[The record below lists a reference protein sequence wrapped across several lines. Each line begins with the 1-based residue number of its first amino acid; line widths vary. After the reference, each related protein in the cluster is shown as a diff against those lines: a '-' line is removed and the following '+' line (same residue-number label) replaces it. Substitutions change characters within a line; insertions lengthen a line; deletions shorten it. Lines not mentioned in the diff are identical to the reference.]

1 MLKIAICDDEW
12 YYLKLIHDLITKL
25 LYERGISEYDIE
37 LFSSG
42 EELCKRDNEI
52 GVYQVIFLDIN
63 MPGING
69 LQTAEIIREKNQK
82 VFLVFIT
89 AFIDYAVEGYK
100 MEPIRFLLKDMFEEM
115 LPECIDTIIKK
126 LHLQAQRIKYNFLEG
141 EKDIFIDKIYYVES
155 WKHKLNFYVCEKELN
170 QYSLY
175 NKLDNIEKELNH
187 YGFIRIHKSFLVNA
201 KYIDHIINYKV
212 KMQNGKILSVPREKF
227 QEVKEI
233 YYEIKAELI

>member
-1 MLKIAICDDEW
+1 MLKIAICDDES
-12 YYLKLIHDLITKL
+12 YYLKLVHSIITKL
-25 LYERGISEYDIE
+25 LYERGISEYDID

-42 EELCKRDNEI
+42 EELCKKNDDM

-63 MPGING
+63 MPGLNG
-69 LQTAEIIREKNQK
+69 LQTAEMIRETNQN

-100 MEPIRFLLKDMFEEM
+100 LEAIRFLLKDMLEEM

-126 LHLQAQRIKYNFLEG
+126 LHLQALRIKYIFLEG
-141 EKDIFIDKIYYVES
+141 EKEIFIDKIYYVES
-155 WKHKLNFYVCEKELN
+155 WKHKLTFSVWDKELI

-175 NKLDNIEKELNH
+175 NKLDDIEKDLKH

-201 KYIDHIINYKV
+201 RYIDYIINYKV
-212 KMQNGKILSVPREKF
+212 KMKNGKILSVPREKF

-233 YYEIKAELI
+233 YYEIKAEMI